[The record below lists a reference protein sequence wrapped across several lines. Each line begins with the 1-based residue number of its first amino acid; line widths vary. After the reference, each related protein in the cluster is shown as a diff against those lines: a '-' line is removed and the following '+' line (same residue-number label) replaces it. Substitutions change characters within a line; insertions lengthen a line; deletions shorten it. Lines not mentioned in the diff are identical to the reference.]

1 MIFSNGFWLN
11 CSLAPGWLRFLN
23 VPEENV
29 SSDEELYTPFERCNM
44 SAPPVLQDS
53 HGSFPSCHAMAF
65 VCCPE
70 LLVFP
75 RSKGPCLCADRW
87 FHGCLDALEFH

>member
-1 MIFSNGFWLN
+1 MIL
-11 CSLAPGWLRFLN
+11 LAEVFTTSFGTRLRFLN

-53 HGSFPSCHAMAF
+53 SHGSGFRC
-65 VCCPE
+65 
-70 LLVFP
+70 
-75 RSKGPCLCADRW
+75 
-87 FHGCLDALEFH
+87 